1 MFMMYHR
8 RTWGAEAVE
17 ATAGGARQVRDSS
30 SYPRNEHG
38 TKRVRINVDI
48 SEQMQGISKKST
60 GPAGGYSQFDTIAM
74 RFRVSVVTI
83 SVTISNAAGLRVSF
97 AAKGSVSWLVS
108 HSAIVFPLLSIHCRL
123 HLSACMTNTRPAG
136 APQAAVESV
145 FATCTLWHSARR
157 SNVI

>member
-1 MFMMYHR
+1 
-8 RTWGAEAVE
+8 
-17 ATAGGARQVRDSS
+17 
-30 SYPRNEHG
+30 
-38 TKRVRINVDI
+38 
-48 SEQMQGISKKST
+48 MQGISKKSN

-123 HLSACMTNTRPAG
+123 HLSACMIPTPG
-136 APQAAVESV
+136 LQAHLKPLWRVYSPLVLFGILRVEV
-145 FATCTLWHSARR
+145 T
-157 SNVI
+157 